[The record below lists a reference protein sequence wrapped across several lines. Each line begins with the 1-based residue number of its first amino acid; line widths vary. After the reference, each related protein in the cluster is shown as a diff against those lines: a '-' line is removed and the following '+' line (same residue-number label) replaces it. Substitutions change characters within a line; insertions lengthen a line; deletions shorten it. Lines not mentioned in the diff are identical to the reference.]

1 MKLSTR
7 SRPRRRSA
15 IVVLVAGLVLLATPL
30 AVWGQSADEAPTF
43 TGFSLEADASGMSIV
58 FGNPDSQPYPL
69 GTGTVPATVSSLST
83 GPSGF
88 AQASAAWPGP
98 LASNAGS
105 LAATVLPLCDPT
117 GRGICTP
124 KPDNSTLALLNYPV
138 RAEASSPAGQSDDAQ
153 GPLYAHAKDNASSAN
168 ATVAD
173 FASAGLVSSARVTS
187 VSRTSAATST
197 ATSIGETVVSGVSA
211 AGGAIKI
218 DSVHT
223 IAKVVTNGIKSTR
236 TRQISVA
243 GLEIGGQKAT
253 VDESGV
259 HFAGQ
264 GSDNPLNPAVVQF
277 NQAFKDSGIEMF
289 LTKPFSDTDKD
300 GTVRLNTGAVAIVWK
315 IPQSGG
321 YQAIVTLGGSGV
333 VSQASAGSAL
343 EVPGLSGG
351 SDLSG
356 AGGGNLGGSTGATP
370 GGSSVGGDVGAALG
384 SGGATGATGTAGA
397 VAANPSGAG
406 GTPLVTERVA
416 GHVGFGG
423 IALLLVLAAIA
434 GALLAGVGLGR
445 LQLLALEPR
454 RGGACQNGGR
464 R

>member
-1 MKLSTR
+1 MKTSTR
-7 SRPRRRSA
+7 SVAGRRSG

-30 AVWGQSADEAPTF
+30 AVWGQAADEAPAF
-43 TGFSLEADASGMSIV
+43 TGFSLEADASGMSII
-58 FGNPDSQPYPL
+58 FGSPDSQPYPL
-69 GTGTVPATVSSLST
+69 GLGTVPSTLATLAT

-88 AQASAAWPGP
+88 AQSSAAWPGP
-98 LASNAGS
+98 LIGNAGS
-105 LAATVLPLCDPT
+105 LAGVVLPLCVPD
-117 GRGICTP
+117 GNGVCTP
-124 KPDNSTLALLNYPV
+124 KPDSATTALLNYPV

-153 GPLYAHAKDNASSAN
+153 GPLYAHSKDNASSAN
-168 ATVAD
+168 ATVTD
-173 FASAGLVSSARVTS
+173 FSSAGLVSSARVTS
-187 VSRTSAATST
+187 VSRTFATGST
-197 ATSIGETVVSGVSA
+197 ATSVGETVVSGVSA

-243 GLEIGGQKAT
+243 GLEVGGQKAT

-264 GSDNPLNPAVVQF
+264 GSDNPLNPAVAQF

-289 LTKPFSDTDKD
+289 LSKPFSDTDKD

-321 YQAIVTLGGSGV
+321 YQAIITLGGSGV

-343 EVPGLSGG
+343 AVPGLSGA

-356 AGGGNLGGSTGATP
+356 LG
-370 GGSSVGGDVGAALG
+370 GGSSGSIGTTGGSSTGGVGTALG
-384 SGGATGATGTAGA
+384 SGGTTGATGTAGP
-397 VAANPSGAG
+397 VAANAPGAG
-406 GTPLVTERVA
+406 STRLATERIA

-423 IALLLVLAAIA
+423 IALVLVLAALA

>member
-1 MKLSTR
+1 MSRSTR
-7 SRPRRRSA
+7 SGRGRRSA

-30 AVWGQSADEAPTF
+30 AVWGQAADEAPTF
-43 TGFSLEADASGMSIV
+43 TGFSLEADASGMSII

-69 GTGTVPATVSSLST
+69 GLGTAPSTVSSLST

-124 KPDNSTLALLNYPV
+124 KPDNATLALLNYPV
-138 RAEASSPAGQSDDAQ
+138 RAEASSPAGQNDDAQ
-153 GPLYAHAKDNASSAN
+153 GPLYAHSKDNASSAN

-187 VSRTSAATST
+187 VSRTFATGST
-197 ATSIGETVVSGVSA
+197 ATSVGETVVSGVSA

-223 IAKVVTNGIKSTR
+223 IAKVVTDGVKSTR

-259 HFAGQ
+259 HFAGA
-264 GSDNPLNPAVVQF
+264 GSDNPLNPAVAQF

-321 YQAIVTLGGSGV
+321 YQAIITLGGSGV
-333 VSQASAGSAL
+333 VSQASAGSNL

-356 AGGGNLGGSTGATP
+356 VGAGTAGSTGVTG
-370 GGSSVGGDVGAALG
+370 GGSSTAGDVGAALG
-384 SGGATGATGTAGA
+384 SSGGAAGSTGA

-406 GTPLVTERVA
+406 GTRLVTERVA

-423 IALLLVLAAIA
+423 IALILVLAAIA

-445 LQLLALEPR
+445 LQVLALEPR
-454 RGGACQNGGR
+454 RSGACQNGGR

>member
-1 MKLSTR
+1 LTT
-7 SRPRRRSA
+7 
-15 IVVLVAGLVLLATPL
+15 LA
-30 AVWGQSADEAPTF
+30 
-43 TGFSLEADASGMSIV
+43 
-58 FGNPDSQPYPL
+58 
-69 GTGTVPATVSSLST
+69 T

-88 AQASAAWPGP
+88 AQSSAAWPGP
-98 LASNAGS
+98 LAGNAGS
-105 LAATVLPLCDPT
+105 LAATLLPLCDPT

-124 KPDNSTLALLNYPV
+124 KPDSKTTAFLNYPV

-168 ATVAD
+168 ATVTD
-173 FASAGLVSSARVTS
+173 FASAGLVSSARVTT
-187 VSRTSAATST
+187 VSRTYATGST
-197 ATSIGETVVSGVSA
+197 ATSIGETVVSGIAA

-236 TRQISVA
+236 TREITVS
-243 GLEIGGQKAT
+243 GLEINGQKAT

-259 HFAGQ
+259 HLAGQ
-264 GSDNPLNPAVVQF
+264 GSDNPLSPVAGQF

-289 LTKPFSDTDKD
+289 LTKPLSDTDRD
-300 GTVRLNTGAVAIVWK
+300 GTVRLNTGAVGIFWK

-321 YQAIVTLGGSGV
+321 YQAIITLGGSGV
-333 VSQASAGSAL
+333 VSQATAGSAL
-343 EVPGLSGG
+343 DVPGLSGA

-356 AGGGNLGGSTGATP
+356 GDAGAASSVGAAGGGSSTG
-370 GGSSVGGDVGAALG
+370 SDVGTALG
-384 SGGATGATGTAGA
+384 SGAATGALGSAPGLSTGGGA
-397 VAANPSGAG
+397 
-406 GTPLVTERVA
+406 TPLATERVA

-423 IALLLVLAAIA
+423 IALILVLAALG

-454 RGGACQNGGR
+454 RGGACQNGGNR
-464 R
+464 

>member
-1 MKLSTR
+1 M
-7 SRPRRRSA
+7 
-15 IVVLVAGLVLLATPL
+15 
-30 AVWGQSADEAPTF
+30 
-43 TGFSLEADASGMSIV
+43 
-58 FGNPDSQPYPL
+58 
-69 GTGTVPATVSSLST
+69 
-83 GPSGF
+83 
-88 AQASAAWPGP
+88 
-98 LASNAGS
+98 
-105 LAATVLPLCDPT
+105 
-117 GRGICTP
+117 
-124 KPDNSTLALLNYPV
+124 
-138 RAEASSPAGQSDDAQ
+138 
-153 GPLYAHAKDNASSAN
+153 
-168 ATVAD
+168 
-173 FASAGLVSSARVTS
+173 
-187 VSRTSAATST
+187 
-197 ATSIGETVVSGVSA
+197 SA

-264 GSDNPLNPAVVQF
+264 GSDNPLNPAVAQF

-289 LTKPFSDTDKD
+289 LSKPFSDTDKD

-333 VSQASAGSAL
+333 TSQASAGGAL
-343 EVPGLSGG
+343 EVPGLSGAP
-351 SDLSG
+351 DLSG
-356 AGGGNLGGSTGATP
+356 VGGGTTGSTGPTG
-370 GGSSVGGDVGAALG
+370 GGSLTGGNVGTSLG
-384 SGGATGATGTAGA
+384 SAATGATGTAGA
-397 VAANPSGAG
+397 ANPSGAG
-406 GTPLVTERVA
+406 GTRLVTERVA
-416 GHVGFGG
+416 RHVGFSG
-423 IALLLVLAAIA
+423 IALILVLAAIA

>member
-1 MKLSTR
+1 MNLSGR
-7 SRPRRRSA
+7 SGAGRRSA

-30 AVWGQSADEAPTF
+30 AVWGQAADEAPTF
-43 TGFSLEADASGMSIV
+43 TGFSLEADASGMSII

-69 GTGTVPATVSSLST
+69 GLGTVPSTVSSLST

-117 GRGICTP
+117 GRGVCTP
-124 KPDNSTLALLNYPV
+124 KPDSKTLAYLNYPV
-138 RAEASSPAGQSDDAQ
+138 RAEASSPAGQNDDAQ
-153 GPLYAHAKDNASSAN
+153 GPLYAHSKDNASSAN

-173 FASAGLVSSARVTS
+173 FAAGGLVSSARVTT
-187 VSRTSAATST
+187 VSRTSATASA

-264 GSDNPLNPAVVQF
+264 GSDNPLNPAVAQF

-289 LTKPFSDTDKD
+289 LSKPFSDTDKD

-321 YQAIVTLGGSGV
+321 YQAIITLGGSGV
-333 VSQASAGSAL
+333 VSQASAGSTL
-343 EVPGLSGG
+343 EVPGLSGA

-356 AGGGNLGGSTGATP
+356 LGGGAAGATGAT
-370 GGSSVGGDVGAALG
+370 GGNSSTGGVGTALG
-384 SGGATGATGTAGA
+384 SGGATGATGAA
-397 VAANPSGAG
+397 VPVAANAPGAV
-406 GTPLVTERVA
+406 GTRLVTERVA
-416 GHVGFGG
+416 GHVGFSG
-423 IALLLVLAAIA
+423 IALILVLAAIA